1 MLKNR
6 FITIII
12 LILLS
17 LEYSGN
23 VLGNSSTNDG
33 DLPWYGH
40 GLSSFEQRV
49 QYNPQYLHPEIHRVE
64 NPENFSKDVPLLEIR
79 GEQWEKYAGSLPFTQ
94 ASPIKYLCLFGK
106 HEIWTRW
113 TPEGNI
119 VVSDNFAENAGYGS
133 ASYFFNLPALNM
145 LEGLNLEGTCLL
157 YRTDLKYSAEDFWTK
172 ISSFSNLR
180 SLNAQDNPHLALDG
194 LDKLKNLP
202 HLEELLLGGWKRH
215 WPNLPPTRQL
225 NNLEGLSAL
234 TQLKMLSLSPHAGT
248 DLSPL
253 GKMTALKG
261 LVIDQW
267 GNPDLT
273 SIAAL
278 PNLEFLTLYNHTNL
292 QGLGQSASLRA
303 LNVVNDLDH
312 LFDFD
317 RFNAE
322 IDALYTLEYLHIYGP
337 KNHLAD
343 ILPLLSN
350 KNLSNLRFVQINH
363 SHIKQFN
370 TQVYKTLEFQ
380 QTLGETVRTVED
392 RNTSE
397 VANWNLLKLIPNIT
411 KIYIQGGVVQGGVGS
426 INLTELSYQNGLQ
439 ELDLRAFQMTEA
451 QLEQLSEVRCNKLTT
466 LVLTSSNPR
475 GLPFDSFAPYLSY
488 LDLENS
494 NVGGGDVKTIAK
506 LTNLVELNLKSTK
519 VGHTAITHLSKTKSP
534 LKRID
539 LSENEMK
546 GANYALLQALPY
558 LEELNLSGC
567 NIAKADLITLKELK
581 NLRLLDLRMMKNS
594 NIGKPEI
601 EELRALMPHCQIL
614 SD

>member
-1 MLKNR
+1 MINNR
-6 FITIII
+6 SMTKIIFI
-12 LILLS
+12 LQS
-17 LEYSGN
+17 LVYSGI
-23 VLGNSSTNDG
+23 VLGNSTNDE

-64 NPENFSKDVPLLEIR
+64 HPVNFSKDVPFLEIR
-79 GEQWEKYAGSLPFTQ
+79 GEQWEQYAGSHLFTQ
-94 ASPIKYLCLFGK
+94 ISPIKYLCLFGK
-106 HEIWTRW
+106 HEIWKRW
-113 TPEGNI
+113 TEEQGHI

-133 ASYFFNLPALNM
+133 ASYFFNLPPLDL

-157 YRTDLKYSAEDFWTK
+157 YPTDLKYTAEDFWTK

-180 SLNAQDNPHLALDG
+180 SLNVQDNPHLALDG
-194 LDKLKNLP
+194 LEKLKNLP

-225 NNLEGLSAL
+225 NNLEGLSEL

-261 LVIDQW
+261 LVLDQW

-273 SIAAL
+273 SLAAL
-278 PNLEFLTLYNHTNL
+278 PNLELLTLYNHTNF

-303 LNVVNDLDH
+303 LNVVNDWDH
-312 LFDFD
+312 LFEFT
-317 RFNAE
+317 RFNSE
-322 IDALYTLEYLHIYGP
+322 IDSLYSLEYLHIYGP
-337 KNHLAD
+337 KNHLVD

-392 RNTSE
+392 RNTTEE
-397 VANWNLLKLIPNIT
+397 VNWSLLKLIPNIT
-411 KIYIQGGVVQGGVGS
+411 KISIHGGS
-426 INLTELSYQNGLQ
+426 INLTELSYQNDLQ
-439 ELDLRAFQMTEA
+439 ELDLRAFPITEA

-466 LVLTSSNPR
+466 LVLASSNPR
-475 GLPFDSFAPYLSY
+475 GLPFDALAPNLSY
-488 LDLENS
+488 LNLANS
-494 NVGGGDVKTIAK
+494 NVGGGDVKNIAK

-539 LSENEMK
+539 LSWNELK
-546 GANYALLQALPY
+546 GANYALLQALTY

-567 NIAKADLITLKELK
+567 NIAKANLITLKELI
-581 NLRLLDLRMMKNS
+581 NLRLLDLRSMKNP

-601 EELRALMPHCQIL
+601 EELRTLMPHCQLL

>member
-1 MLKNR
+1 
-6 FITIII
+6 
-12 LILLS
+12 
-17 LEYSGN
+17 
-23 VLGNSSTNDG
+23 
-33 DLPWYGH
+33 
-40 GLSSFEQRV
+40 
-49 QYNPQYLHPEIHRVE
+49 
-64 NPENFSKDVPLLEIR
+64 
-79 GEQWEKYAGSLPFTQ
+79 
-94 ASPIKYLCLFGK
+94 
-106 HEIWTRW
+106 
-113 TPEGNI
+113 
-119 VVSDNFAENAGYGS
+119 
-133 ASYFFNLPALNM
+133 
-145 LEGLNLEGTCLL
+145 
-157 YRTDLKYSAEDFWTK
+157 
-172 ISSFSNLR
+172 
-180 SLNAQDNPHLALDG
+180 
-194 LDKLKNLP
+194 
-202 HLEELLLGGWKRH
+202 
-215 WPNLPPTRQL
+215 
-225 NNLEGLSAL
+225 
-234 TQLKMLSLSPHAGT
+234 MLSLSPHAGT